1 MSERVGMKETE
12 LRKLATCGGC
22 GKGIGKGN
30 IFFWKITIDRYA
42 FDHNALQRQQGLGLQ
57 IGALSRVM
65 GPDEDL
71 AARIGP
77 PAVFSL
83 CQDCILKP
91 LNLAAMEEQ
100 FTEEEAEEDKEGSMP
115 PQTDDVIYRRREPIM
130 MYTLEDAKLFYGYPD
145 KRR

>member
-1 MSERVGMKETE
+1 MSVDVGMKEDE
-12 LRKLATCGGC
+12 LRKLAKCGGC
-22 GKGIGKGN
+22 GKGIGKS
-30 IFFWKITIDRYA
+30 IFFWKITIDRYG

-71 AARIGP
+71 AKQIGP
-77 PAVFSL
+77 PAVFSI

-100 FTEEEAEEDKEGSMP
+100 FMDEEVEEDES
-115 PQTDDVIYRRREPIM
+115 
-130 MYTLEDAKLFYGYPD
+130 
-145 KRR
+145 